1 MEHHCR
7 TVLAFGP
14 FWRAI
19 KLISHMRTSVHMDVV
34 VLVIGLNA
42 CSHIGALKFG
52 NEIQDHA
59 VQTCFDV
66 FENVTNVLIT
76 MYSRC
81 RDLGHAFG
89 ATSWVA
95 TTVGKTLV
103 PWQ

>member
-1 MEHHCR
+1 M
-7 TVLAFGP
+7 
-14 FWRAI
+14 
-19 KLISHMRTSVHMDVV
+19 
-34 VLVIGLNA
+34 

-52 NEIQDHA
+52 KEIHGHA

-89 ATSWVA
+89 VTSWVA
-95 TTVGKTLV
+95 TTVGKTRV
-103 PWQ
+103 PWK